1 MKRLVWLVIAL
12 QVGVL
17 VWVAAERE
25 WIMARADTVWLRTAP
40 VDPRDLFRG
49 DFVALEYEIGHPS
62 QALIEPLKEVFDS
75 KYSQVYACLSTDA
88 HGIARIQSFALDLP
102 AGELCIRGRVGR
114 HLQRDW
120 RSRSAVV
127 YGIEKYFVPQG
138 TGYALENQRG
148 ERDDWQTPMEV
159 EVALSSK
166 GTPVIKGHRWSEMSV
181 RLSVL
186 EAGQNARNTNEPVR
200 RSPKVRMSLRNNS
213 DQPVMLVDD
222 ANHCAFALRMVDRNR
237 RQGDQHVDWAG
248 RDCKAW
254 QLGELTYAV
263 LAPEGTYSVEIDFAD
278 AAWFVQGEDKAVEL
292 ADFNQN
298 WVQYRLVY
306 SPPDVELPE
315 GQLKVWQSAL
325 QSAAFNSG
333 GRVD

>member
-1 MKRLVWLVIAL
+1 MKRLAWLVIAL

-25 WIMARADTVWLRTAP
+25 WIMARGATVWLRTAP

-49 DFVALEYEIGHPS
+49 DFVALEFEIGHPS
-62 QALIEPLKEVFDS
+62 QDLVEPLKAAFES
-75 KYSQVYACLSTDA
+75 KYSPIYARLVTDA
-88 HGIARIQSFALDLP
+88 EGVARIESFSLELP
-102 AGELCIRGRVGR
+102 TESPVIRGRVGT

-120 RSRSAVV
+120 RSRGSVQ

-138 TGYALENQRG
+138 TGYAIENRRG

-159 EVALSSK
+159 EVALSAK
-166 GTPVIKGHRWSEMSV
+166 GTPVIKNHRWSDMSV
-181 RLSVL
+181 RLDVL
-186 EAGQNARNTNEPVR
+186 EPAENARNTNEPVR

-213 DQPVMLVDD
+213 EQAVMLVDD
-222 ANHCAFALRMVDRNR
+222 AKHCAFALRMVDRGR
-237 RQGDQHVDWAG
+237 TQGDQPVRWAA
-248 RDCKAW
+248 RDCEGW
-254 QLGELTYAV
+254 QLGELAYVV
-263 LAPEGTYSVEIDFAD
+263 LAPEGSYSVEIDFAD
-278 AAWFVQGEDKAVEL
+278 ATWFVQGEEKPLEL
-292 ADFNQN
+292 ADFNQG

-306 SPPDVELPE
+306 SPPDVDLPE

-325 QSAAFNSG
+325 QSVAFNAG